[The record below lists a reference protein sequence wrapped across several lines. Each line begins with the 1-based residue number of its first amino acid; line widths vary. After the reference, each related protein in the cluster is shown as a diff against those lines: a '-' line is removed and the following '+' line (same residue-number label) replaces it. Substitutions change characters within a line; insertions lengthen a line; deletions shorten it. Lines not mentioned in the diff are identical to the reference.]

1 MGQIERFIK
10 IIYKDKKR
18 QKWRILKEK
27 YRKPEGIKEELTSRQ
42 LPLKLVPVA
51 LQVKPIYIIVPIG
64 MKGNFITEVK
74 F

>member
-27 YRKPEGIKEELTSRQ
+27 YRKPEGTKEELTLRQ
-42 LPLKLVPVA
+42 LPLKLVLVA
-51 LQVKPIYIIVPIG
+51 PQVKPICTTGLTG
-64 MKGNFITEVK
+64 MRVNFTTEAK